1 MGVWKCPNCTSWV
14 FDKLQELGHHNLG
27 DARILDVCRKCDICL
42 DFLIDLTWLERKCNT
57 ETRVLIVPSP
67 FPFSQRPIREAQRAV
82 AKIDAELRDGDWLR
96 I

>member
-1 MGVWKCPNCTSWV
+1 MCVWKCPNCTSWV

-27 DARILDVCRKCDICL
+27 DARILDGVESEIFAWI
-42 DFLIDLTWLERKCNT
+42 FLIDLTWLERKRNT
-57 ETRVLIVPSP
+57 ETRVLIVPS
-67 FPFSQRPIREAQRAV
+67 PFSQRPIREAQRAV